1 MLIICST
8 CRLIDKDTSKTDR
21 SDTSFN
27 TSSASEFHSQDEY
40 VQKSRSFTCSEI
52 EHKSVQLKKKPRKL
66 SRKGRNAKMSKKILR
81 QIKDLSSDQNT
92 EKMDSSHVFNK
103 NVSVKDTVVTVK
115 EKPIPDADTLNSPE
129 HSVHGNEH
137 KTVNRDEDNVNPD
150 KETVTP
156 DADTV
161 NADEQSVHG
170 YAETVT
176 PDNYNVNPDEQI
188 VNPNDV
194 HVIVPV
200 KTEQI
205 DPEDVKPNVQQCV
218 LHGNSAVSDQS
229 DELFSEVPI
238 KKEEN
243 EEESG
248 MNDSPISVKGKL
260 SDEVTGMSFAELVT
274 TADNGKQEDVDVDV
288 SFYTDSAQ
296 TLQAD
301 EKNTQYSGNNS

>member
-1 MLIICST
+1 M
-8 CRLIDKDTSKTDR
+8 
-21 SDTSFN
+21 
-27 TSSASEFHSQDEY
+27 
-40 VQKSRSFTCSEI
+40 
-52 EHKSVQLKKKPRKL
+52 
-66 SRKGRNAKMSKKILR
+66 R
-81 QIKDLSSDQNT
+81 QIKDLSPDQNM
-92 EKMDSSHVFNK
+92 EKTDSSHVFNK
-103 NVSVKDTVVTVK
+103 NVSVKDTILTVK
-115 EKPIPDADTLNSPE
+115 EKPIPDADTPNSPE

-137 KTVNRDEDNVNPD
+137 ETVNHDEDNVNLY

-188 VNPNDV
+188 VNPDDV
-194 HVIVPV
+194 LVIVPV

-205 DPEDVKPNVQQCV
+205 DPEDVKPNVQTCV
-218 LHGNSAVSDQS
+218 LHGNSAISDQS
-229 DELFSEVPI
+229 GELFLEVPI

-243 EEESG
+243 EDDSG

-260 SDEVTGMSFAELVT
+260 SDEVTGTSFAELVT
-274 TADNGKQEDVDVDV
+274 AADNGKQEDVDVDV

-296 TLQAD
+296 TLHAD
-301 EKNTQYSGNNS
+301 DKNTQYSGNNSLMHEIKYLYEYPL

>member
-1 MLIICST
+1 M
-8 CRLIDKDTSKTDR
+8 
-21 SDTSFN
+21 FN
-27 TSSASEFHSQDEY
+27 E
-40 VQKSRSFTCSEI
+40 
-52 EHKSVQLKKKPRKL
+52 
-66 SRKGRNAKMSKKILR
+66 
-81 QIKDLSSDQNT
+81 
-92 EKMDSSHVFNK
+92 
-103 NVSVKDTVVTVK
+103 NVSVKDTILTVK

-137 KTVNRDEDNVNPD
+137 KTVNRNEDNVNLD

-161 NADEQSVHG
+161 NVDEQSVHG

-176 PDNYNVNPDEQI
+176 PNNYNVNPDEQI

-218 LHGNSAVSDQS
+218 LHGNSAISDQS
-229 DELFSEVPI
+229 GELFSEVPI
-238 KKEEN
+238 KKEKN
-243 EEESG
+243 EDDSG

-296 TLQAD
+296 MLQAD
-301 EKNTQYSGNNS
+301 NKNTQYSGNNS

>member
-40 VQKSRSFTCSEI
+40 VQKSRSFTCSEV
-52 EHKSVQLKKKPRKL
+52 EHKSVQLKKKPRRL
-66 SRKGRNAKMSKKILR
+66 SRKVRNAKMSKKILR

-92 EKMDSSHVFNK
+92 EKMDSSYVFNK
-103 NVSVKDTVVTVK
+103 NVSVKDTVLTVK

-137 KTVNRDEDNVNPD
+137 KTVNSDEDNVHPD

-156 DADTV
+156 NADTV

-243 EEESG
+243 EESG

-288 SFYTDSAQ
+288 SFFTDSAQ
-296 TLQAD
+296 TLQAND
-301 EKNTQYSGNNS
+301 KNTQCSGNNS

>member
-1 MLIICST
+1 M
-8 CRLIDKDTSKTDR
+8 
-21 SDTSFN
+21 N
-27 TSSASEFHSQDEY
+27 Y
-40 VQKSRSFTCSEI
+40 
-52 EHKSVQLKKKPRKL
+52 
-66 SRKGRNAKMSKKILR
+66 N
-81 QIKDLSSDQNT
+81 
-92 EKMDSSHVFNK
+92 
-103 NVSVKDTVVTVK
+103 
-115 EKPIPDADTLNSPE
+115 
-129 HSVHGNEH
+129 
-137 KTVNRDEDNVNPD
+137 EDNVNPD

-156 DADTV
+156 DPDTV

-188 VNPNDV
+188 VNPDDV
-194 HVIVPV
+194 RVIVPV

-218 LHGNSAVSDQS
+218 LHGNSAISDQS
-229 DELFSEVPI
+229 ELFSEVPI

-274 TADNGKQEDVDVDV
+274 AADNGKQEDVDVDV

-296 TLQAD
+296 MLQAD
-301 EKNTQYSGNNS
+301 DKNTQYSGNNSEMHEMKYLYEYPL